1 MELKTT
7 ILSTGILILVILL
20 AIGAGAAFAWI
31 MAVARSRK
39 SLQSIES
46 DLRKSESEV
55 NQVSFERDQMR
66 TENSHKEEE
75 LVTLRSEVVRLN
87 RELAESQTGHKD
99 MERRLAEQKEE
110 IEKLNE
116 KFSTEFQNLAN
127 RIFEEKSKKFTDQNK
142 EKLNELLGPLR
153 DRILEF
159 QKKVEDTHT
168 AGEKRGAALTE
179 QLRSLRELNQQITT
193 EAKSLTMALRGDSKT
208 QGNWGEMQLESILQ
222 KAGLQKD
229 IHYSREDNY
238 KTEDGK
244 NQRLDFIIHLPD
256 GKHLILDSKVSL
268 SAYSRYFDTEDEDE
282 KRRHLK
288 DHLNSLYTHMKL
300 LGEKNYQSLYGINP
314 PDYVMMFIAN
324 EPALT
329 IALSED
335 RQIFEKALDK
345 NLVIVTPSTLMATL
359 RTIAMIWN
367 QDMQNRNAEEIA
379 RQAGALY
386 DKFVGF
392 TDDLKKVGNQLQ
404 TVQNTYTESM
414 KKLVEGKGN
423 LVRRAE
429 LLRELGAKT
438 TKSQDTKFL
447 DRAD

>member
-1 MELKTT
+1 M
-7 ILSTGILILVILL
+7 STGILFILILL
-20 AIGAGAAFAWI
+20 AVAAGAAFAWI
-31 MAVARSRK
+31 MASAKSRK
-39 SLQSIES
+39 TQNQIENK
-46 DLRKSESEV
+46 LRSKDSEV
-55 NQVSFERDQMR
+55 SQVSFERDQLQA
-66 TENSHKEEE
+66 ENNSKEEE
-75 LVTLRSEVVRLN
+75 LQNMRAEVVSLN
-87 RELAESQTGHKD
+87 RQLAESQASHKD
-99 MERRLAEQKEE
+99 MQRRLEEQKEE

-142 EKLNELLGPLR
+142 EKLNELLSPLR
-153 DRILEF
+153 ERILEF

-168 AGEKRGAALTE
+168 AGEKRGAALSE
-179 QLRSLRELNQQITT
+179 QLKNLRDLNQQITA
-193 EAKSLTMALRGDSKT
+193 EAKSLTMALRGDSKA

-238 KTEDGK
+238 KTEEGK

-282 KRRHLK
+282 QKQHLK
-288 DHLNSLYTHMKL
+288 DHLNSLYTHMKM

-335 RQIFEKALDK
+335 QQIFEKALDK

-367 QDMQNRNAEEIA
+367 QDLQNRNAEEIA

-392 TDDLKKVGNQLQ
+392 TEDLAKIGNQLQ
-404 TVQNTYTESM
+404 TVQNTYTDSM
-414 KKLVEGKGN
+414 KKLVDGRGN

-429 LLRELGAKT
+429 QLRELGAKT
-438 TKSQDTKFL
+438 TKAQSTKFL

>member
-1 MELKTT
+1 
-7 ILSTGILILVILL
+7 LSTGILFILILL
-20 AIGAGAAFAWI
+20 AVAAGAAFAWI
-31 MAVARSRK
+31 MASAKSRK
-39 SLQSIES
+39 TQNQIENE
-46 DLRKSESEV
+46 LRSKDSEV
-55 NQVSFERDQMR
+55 SQVSFERDQLR
-66 TENSHKEEE
+66 AENNSKEEE
-75 LVTLRSEVVRLN
+75 LQTMRAEVVSLN
-87 RELAESQTGHKD
+87 RQLAESQASHKD
-99 MERRLAEQKEE
+99 MQRRLEEQKEE

-142 EKLNELLGPLR
+142 EKLNELLNPLR
-153 DRILEF
+153 ERILEF
-159 QKKVEDTHT
+159 QKRVEDTHT
-168 AGEKRGAALTE
+168 AGEKRGAALSE
-179 QLRSLRELNQQITT
+179 QLKNLRDLNQQITA
-193 EAKSLTMALRGDSKT
+193 EAKSLTMALRGDSKA

-229 IHYSREDNY
+229 IHYSREDNF
-238 KTEDGK
+238 KTEEGK

-282 KRRHLK
+282 QKRQLK

-335 RQIFEKALDK
+335 QQIFEKALDK

-367 QDMQNRNAEEIA
+367 QDLQNRNAEEIA

-392 TDDLKKVGNQLQ
+392 TEDLAKIGNQLQ
-404 TVQNTYTESM
+404 TVQNTYTDSM
-414 KKLVEGKGN
+414 KKLVDGRGN

-429 LLRELGAKT
+429 QLRELGAKT
-438 TKSQDTKFL
+438 TKAQSTKFL